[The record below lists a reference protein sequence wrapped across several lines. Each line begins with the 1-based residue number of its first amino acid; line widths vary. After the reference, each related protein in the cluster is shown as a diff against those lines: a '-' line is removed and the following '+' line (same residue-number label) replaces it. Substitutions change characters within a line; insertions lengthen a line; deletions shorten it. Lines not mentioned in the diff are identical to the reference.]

1 MIEESKKGQRNERK
15 INEDGKWYRKAK
27 KEEEMR
33 ERLMRMVSAV
43 WNVLNKGY
51 TIIKEYY
58 TNTAFLWSWYMFI
71 ST

>member
-1 MIEESKKGQRNERK
+1 MKIKWKDEE
-15 INEDGKWYRKAK
+15 RKAK

-51 TIIKEYY
+51 TIIK
-58 TNTAFLWSWYMFI
+58 
-71 ST
+71 